1 MKKIIQ
7 LIFPAILIILL
18 SGCGGY
24 EPIFSSKNNVKFIIE
39 DYEVKG
45 DRVIANKIYKR
56 LYNTSKTKKLLNTI
70 KEDKNLRKINLFI
83 NINKS
88 KKATSK
94 DSSGKTLE
102 YKITLDSNIQATDF
116 KNNEEIINLH
126 SSISASYKVQDRY
139 FDTISFERKTE
150 KDLID
155 RISQEAL
162 INLSEKLRQ

>member
-88 KKATSK
+88 KKAK
-94 DSSGKTLE
+94 
-102 YKITLDSNIQATDF
+102 
-116 KNNEEIINLH
+116 
-126 SSISASYKVQDRY
+126 
-139 FDTISFERKTE
+139 
-150 KDLID
+150 
-155 RISQEAL
+155 
-162 INLSEKLRQ
+162 